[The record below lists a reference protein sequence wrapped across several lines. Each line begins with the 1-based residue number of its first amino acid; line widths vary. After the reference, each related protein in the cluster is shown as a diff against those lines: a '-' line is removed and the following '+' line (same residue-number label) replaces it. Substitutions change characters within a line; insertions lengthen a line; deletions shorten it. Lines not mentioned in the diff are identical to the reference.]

1 MFLFVHVGELEFVF
15 LFSMYCIRDY
25 VFICPRRFIFDLF
38 GQVGAPGFTFSFV
51 HVGALEF
58 LFLCV
63 QVGAL
68 ECMFFICPC
77 GTCGIMFLSALF
89 VHDDL
94 CLICLF
100 LVLSPPL
107 PHNG

>member
-25 VFICPRRFIFDLF
+25 AFICPRRFIFDLF
-38 GQVGAPGFTFSFV
+38 GQVGAPRFMFLLV

-68 ECMFFICPC
+68 ECMFSICPC
-77 GTCGIMFLSALF
+77 SMEFMFFLSRL
-89 VHDDL
+89 VHWVVCFCSSTSAPGSL
-94 CLICLF
+94 CF
-100 LVLSPPL
+100 SLSR
-107 PHNG
+107 